1 MSNQPGPR
9 ISVVI
14 PAYYSETTIEM
25 SLEALMLQAYRDFEV
40 ILVNSSPEEN
50 TGRMAREKFPDVIFI
65 QSPER
70 LLPHAARNLGVSIS
84 RGKFLVFTDPDCIAD
99 PEWLETMVAAFE
111 EGKEA
116 LVGSMGLAGRSWLE
130 KGIHLCKFHWL
141 LPGMKSS
148 AKFCAPTANAAY
160 SRNLWRIIG
169 PFPGEVFAGD
179 GIVSRRASLH
189 GHRPLFIPGA
199 VVRHFH
205 RDSFTE
211 YCSQRFYRG
220 REYAWARMK
229 LAEDSSLLTWLSLAF
244 SWAALGWVLLR
255 AAKNSIHAGWG
266 SIFFLT
272 LPVQIAGHLMW
283 ALGESFGA
291 AAMLFRME
299 LLLGGRS

>member
-1 MSNQPGPR
+1 MSNQTGPR

-14 PAYYSETTIEM
+14 PAYYSETTIEN
-25 SLEALMLQAYRDFEV
+25 SLEALMLQTYRDFEV
-40 ILVNSSPEEN
+40 IVVNSSPEEN
-50 TGRMAREKFPDVIFI
+50 TGRIVRGNFPDVTFV

-70 LLPHAARNLGVSIS
+70 LLPHAARNVGVNIS

-99 PEWLETMVAAFE
+99 PEWLETLVAAFE

-141 LPGMKSS
+141 LPGLKSS
-148 AKFCAPTANAAY
+148 AKFCAPTANAAF
-160 SRNLWRIIG
+160 SRKLWEIIG

-189 GHRPLFIPGA
+189 GHAPLFIPGA

-205 RDSFTE
+205 GDTFTIF
-211 YCSQRFYRG
+211 CIQRFCRG

-229 LAEDSSLLTWLSLAF
+229 LMGDSTFLTWLSLAF
-244 SWAALGWVLLR
+244 SWAAVGWVLLR
-255 AAKNSIHAGWG
+255 AGKNSIIAGWG
-266 SIFFLT
+266 RIFFLT
-272 LPVQIAGHLMW
+272 LPVQIAGHLFW
-283 ALGESFGA
+283 SLGESYGA
-291 AAMLFRME
+291 AALLFRRE
-299 LLLGGRS
+299 LFRGGRA